1 MTPLSGSGRIV
12 PNYYDGFNSSLEF
25 AAVNSQPAGLLEE
38 GENQPPTKDRPHYPQ
53 RENWPVQK
61 QQRHVR
67 DRKNIRKKLCTT
79 PMIKRL

>member
-25 AAVNSQPAGLLEE
+25 AAVNSQPARLLEE

>member
-25 AAVNSQPAGLLEE
+25 AAVNSQPARLLEE

-61 QQRHVR
+61 HQRHVR

>member
-12 PNYYDGFNSSLEF
+12 PNYYDGFNSSPEF

-53 RENWPVQK
+53 REN
-61 QQRHVR
+61 
-67 DRKNIRKKLCTT
+67 
-79 PMIKRL
+79 